1 MQNENILLREEAAA
15 LRLRALYAEGGY
27 RQYKMSKFEEYDLY
41 ANNKDFLE
49 SDRIITFTD
58 VSGKLMALKP
68 DVTLS
73 IVRHTDFMPGRT
85 EKLYYNETVYRV
97 PKGAPGFREMP
108 QVGLECIGDT
118 GGEDV
123 AGVIGLALGSLEVL
137 ADEYV
142 LDLSHFGLV
151 SAVLEEAG
159 LSGKAAKAA
168 LQCLHEKNAHGLAAL
183 CEENGVP
190 ADAAGKLQA
199 LVQCY
204 GAPETALPALKET
217 FGAYPACAELESLCD
232 SLTEA
237 QKKAVRIDFSVQG
250 NLKYY
255 NGIVFKGYVKGLPA
269 YVLSGGQYDGLLK
282 RMKKPGRALGFA
294 VYLDSLRLLPRE
306 EECAWKC

>member
-151 SAVLEEAG
+151 SDVLEETG
-159 LSGKAAKAA
+159 LSGKAAKVK
-168 LQCLHEKNAHGLAAL
+168 ERR
-183 CEENGVP
+183 EENGVP